1 LAVLHNP
8 LIVTLTKGWWPLW
21 YLLSFHTMPA
31 AAVTH
36 QGQVQGSLGWWRW
49 RLPCASWHPGLRDA
63 VNSREEQGPI
73 WNPLTD
79 WREPSLY
86 PVPSELPGLQMKGSL
101 SAGKRVFK
109 EPSDYRARMR
119 LRWVCVCVRVC
130 VRVRVCACVPKL
142 LFWSLW
148 YSPLWGQCVAGSISV
163 RDIEIIYTRGCC
175 NLSVAAVSIN
185 ISHKVG
191 TYVLWGLGSS

>member
-1 LAVLHNP
+1 MASILLLNGSVP
-8 LIVTLTKGWWPLW
+8 WWCFKIVTLMKGWWPLW

-31 AAVTH
+31 TAVTH

-49 RLPCASWHPGLRDA
+49 RLLCASWHPGLRDA

-79 WREPSLY
+79 WRELSLY
-86 PVPSELPGLQMKGSL
+86 PVPSELPGLQKKGSF

-119 LRWVCVCVRVC
+119 LRCVCACVCVRAKASFC
-130 VRVRVCACVPKL
+130 FGPCGTPCSEGSA
-142 LFWSLW
+142 W
-148 YSPLWGQCVAGSISV
+148 QVA
-163 RDIEIIYTRGCC
+163 
-175 NLSVAAVSIN
+175 
-185 ISHKVG
+185 
-191 TYVLWGLGSS
+191 